1 MRPVPRILEARKKKG
16 KDAMTT
22 RLLPLALSTTAAL
35 FVVAQAPAT
44 AATVSVI
51 AEGLSNPR
59 GLAFAPNGQLFVAE
73 VGSGG
78 NGQCVPSAD
87 SPVPRCYGETGA
99 LTRIDPDGLAPPVRV
114 ITGFPS
120 MAPRTGG
127 FTSSGPVDV
136 EFFGMQAYV
145 LLGWG
150 GAPTLRDGVGAKS
163 NLFGTVVRA
172 LPDGSYKLVADI
184 AASEIRSNPAGG
196 AYDTNPYGLD
206 ALPGRLV
213 VADAGANAVVG
224 ACGHPNCVNSARPLA
239 VLPRTQQGR
248 EPVPTAV
255 KQGPDGWLYVGQL
268 TGGPFFPAASTV
280 YRIPPGGGT
289 PVPYVGGLTAVVDIA
304 FDAAGTLYVLEFARG
319 FQNGNPGLGQGRLK
333 RKLPGQPVEVALD
346 NLSFPGGLAVGPGG
360 DVFISVDSA
369 SFDATSLTQGKVI
382 RVSFD

>member
-1 MRPVPRILEARKKKG
+1 MSTK
-16 KDAMTT
+16 
-22 RLLPLALSTTAAL
+22 LLPLALCSCAAL
-35 FVVAQAPAT
+35 SALAALPAT
-44 AATVSVI
+44 ATTVAVI
-51 AEGLSNPR
+51 ADGLSNPR
-59 GLAFAPNGQLFVAE
+59 GLAFAPNGRLFVTE

-78 NGQCVPSAD
+78 NGQCLPSAD

-114 ITGFPS
+114 ITGLPS
-120 MAPRTGG
+120 MASLAGG

-150 GAPTLRDGVGAKS
+150 GPPALRDGVGPKS
-163 NLFGTVVRA
+163 NLFGTVIRA
-172 LPDGSYKLVADI
+172 LPDGSYRLVADI
-184 AASEIRSNPAGG
+184 AANEIRSNPAGG
-196 AYDTNPYGLD
+196 AYDSNPYGLD

-213 VADAGANAVVG
+213 VADAGANALIG
-224 ACGHPNCVNSARPLA
+224 ACSHPHCVDSAGTLS
-239 VLPRTQQGR
+239 VLPLTLQGR

-255 KQGPDGWLYVGQL
+255 KQGPDGWLYAGQL
-268 TGGPFFPAASTV
+268 TGGPFFPAASTI
-280 YRIPPGGGT
+280 YRVPPGGGE
-289 PVPYVGGLTAVVDIA
+289 PVPFVGGLTAVVDIA

-333 RKLPGQPVEVALD
+333 RKLPGQPVETVLD
-346 NLSFPGGLAVGPGG
+346 NLSFPGGLTVGPDG
-360 DVFISVDSA
+360 DVYISVNSA